1 MKENYQE
8 LELEV
13 ISFENQDIITS
24 SGNEGVGEGDDVDDY
39 RIRLTSF
46 EGALLRSNAPSERT
60 NRRTQQTAFCLI
72 GRGLSG
78 MVFSKWLFRTISA
91 WEDIHETRTEAKP

>member
-24 SGNEGVGEGDDVDDY
+24 SGNEGVGEGDDVDD
-39 RIRLTSF
+39 
-46 EGALLRSNAPSERT
+46 
-60 NRRTQQTAFCLI
+60 
-72 GRGLSG
+72 
-78 MVFSKWLFRTISA
+78 
-91 WEDIHETRTEAKP
+91 